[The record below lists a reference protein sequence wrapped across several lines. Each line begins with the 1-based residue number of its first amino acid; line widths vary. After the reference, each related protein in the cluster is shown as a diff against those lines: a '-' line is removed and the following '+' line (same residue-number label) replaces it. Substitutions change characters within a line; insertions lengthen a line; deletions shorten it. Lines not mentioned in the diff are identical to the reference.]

1 MYIMDKLK
9 EKLKNSTLTRAELNA
24 AQPKDD
30 STLEWKAWNDLR
42 IAMNDRTAS
51 LTEVHGMRLTAI
63 EKMLLKHIT
72 ETEEKFAG
80 LELNQ
85 KRVSDNVDESMK
97 RIEKLMTNHLPHI
110 MADIDLIKGKLEL

>member
-1 MYIMDKLK
+1 MSVDITKI
-9 EKLKNSTLTRAELNA
+9 TRAELNKMEPEDHA
-24 AQPKDD
+24 
-30 STLEWKAWNDLR
+30 SEEWKQWNNLR

-72 ETEEKFAG
+72 ESEEKFANI
-80 LELNQ
+80 ELNQ